1 MKTQNNP
8 QTNTQKDT
16 TKKTQTVYTI
26 TEEEMNMTSKR
37 DTTKKTGKKNSTRK
51 SSTVRKSTINPTT
64 KKEEKNMTTDTTIT
78 TTTIKEENNMT
89 TNTTTTNRTQTI
101 TLELM
106 AKINELTAN
115 GMELE
120 AALFQVLTEAETK
133 IQARPQVG
141 TQKRDH
147 IAYIESLKNLPE
159 IRRVRKVAYAK
170 ISKSKGKEEAIARYH
185 KEVDAA
191 TAKLNELLAE
201 IDRSETPWL
210 KAKEFGEDKDSQL
223 NYWVRQQEELLEDK
237 LEALAKKGLTKAQIK
252 AKVTEAKVDLSVVP
266 EELRATAQDRISRK
280 DMRVQTVIKKMAVV
294 NEAK

>member
-1 MKTQNNP
+1 MKNQ
-8 QTNTQKDT
+8 DT
-16 TKKTQTVYTI
+16 TKKTISTETPETEAHTPTTYDI
-26 TEEEMNMTSKR
+26 TEEEMTMNN
-37 DTTKKTGKKNSTRK
+37 TTKKTDKKNPTRK

-64 KKEEKNMTTDTTIT
+64 KKEEEKNMTTDTTIP
-78 TTTIKEENNMT
+78 TTIKEENNMT

-237 LEALAKKGLTKAQIK
+237 LEARAKKGLTKAQIK

>member
-1 MKTQNNP
+1 MKTEN
-8 QTNTQKDT
+8 T
-16 TKKTQTVYTI
+16 TKKTQTVETEVHTPTTYTI
-26 TEEEMNMTSKR
+26 TEEEMTMTSQ
-37 DTTKKTGKKNSTRK
+37 TKKTGKKNHTRK

-64 KKEEKNMTTDTTIT
+64 KKEEETMMTDTTI

-89 TNTTTTNRTQTI
+89 TNTTNRTQTI

-141 TQKRDH
+141 QQKRDH
-147 IAYIESLKNLPE
+147 IAYIESLTNLPE

-170 ISKSKGKEEAIARYH
+170 ISKSKGKEEAIARYK

-237 LEALAKKGLTKAQIK
+237 LETYAKKGNLTKAQVK

-280 DMRVQTVIKKMAVV
+280 DMRVQTVIKKMAIV